1 MNAYE
6 YLSALRSA
14 LSVLPEDEINSAM
27 RYYEDYFLDAGD
39 ENAERVIAELGDP
52 QKVAQDILKEYGG
65 MARAPRHA
73 EDAAGADGT
82 AAEFVKQ
89 QKARVKGI
97 NPWVLAVLVLLAV
110 PIGVPLLAAAFG
122 VGASLLAAFVCV
134 VLAVAIVVVVVP
146 CALGAAGVALCI
158 FAFFVLFHPASAL
171 LTFGVGLVLLSGGV
185 LCAALMIKLCILFIP
200 PIIRGI
206 VALLRWP
213 IDKIRGAKR

>member
-14 LSVLPEDEINSAM
+14 LSALPPEEIDSAM

-65 MARAPRHA
+65 MARAPRQA
-73 EDAAGADGT
+73 EGAAGADGT

-110 PIGVPLLAAAFG
+110 PVGIPLLAAAFG
-122 VGASLLAAFVCV
+122 VGVSLLAAFVCV
-134 VLAVAIVVVVVP
+134 IIAAAIVVVVVP
-146 CALGAAGVALCI
+146 CALGVAGIALCI

-171 LTFGVGLVLLSGGV
+171 LTFGVGLMLLAVGI
-185 LCAALMIKLCILFIP
+185 LLAALMIKLCILFIP

-213 IDKIRGAKR
+213 IDKIRGVKR